1 MARLQLRI
9 CGAAFVV
16 LAISIPAYA
25 HHGNAGYDLDKT
37 VTLAGTVTGFDW
49 VNPHCLVYV
58 DVKENDGQV
67 QHWTLE
73 LASPFTMTHAGWSTC
88 PPGTG
93 SKSRESSSAKLR
105 GVCSDTLAS
114 MLNRKLPSPASRN
127 TSSSVGNPVSAAV
140 SVRI

>member
-1 MARLQLRI
+1 VARLQLMI
-9 CGAAFVV
+9 CGAAFVL

-58 DVKENDGQV
+58 DVKENDGRV

-73 LASPFTMTHAGWSTC
+73 LASPFTMSHAGWTKSSLMVGDMVVVETH
-88 PPGTG
+88 PARNGT
-93 SKSRESSSAKLR
+93 
-105 GVCSDTLAS
+105 TL
-114 MLNRKLPSPASRN
+114 
-127 TSSSVGNPVSAAV
+127 GV
-140 SVRI
+140 SVTSKNVMKFVVNGKPISAT

>member
-1 MARLQLRI
+1 VARLQLRI

-16 LAISIPAYA
+16 LATSIPAYA

-73 LASPFTMTHAGWSTC
+73 LASPFTMSHAGWTKSSLMVGDMVVVETH
-88 PPGTG
+88 PARNGTTLG
-93 SKSRESSSAKLR
+93 VSVTSKSVMKFVVNGKPISA
-105 GVCSDTLAS
+105 T
-114 MLNRKLPSPASRN
+114 
-127 TSSSVGNPVSAAV
+127 
-140 SVRI
+140 

>member
-9 CGAAFVV
+9 WGAAFVV

-73 LASPFTMTHAGWSTC
+73 LASPFTMSHAGWTKSSLMVGDMVVVETH
-88 PPGTG
+88 PARNGTTLG
-93 SKSRESSSAKLR
+93 VSVTSKSVMKFVVNGKPISA
-105 GVCSDTLAS
+105 T
-114 MLNRKLPSPASRN
+114 
-127 TSSSVGNPVSAAV
+127 
-140 SVRI
+140 

>member
-9 CGAAFVV
+9 CGAVFVF
-16 LAISIPAYA
+16 LAISIPTYA

-73 LASPFTMTHAGWSTC
+73 LASPFTMSHAGWTKSSLMVGDMVVVETH
-88 PPGTG
+88 PARNGTTLG
-93 SKSRESSSAKLR
+93 VSVTSKSVMKFVVNGKPISA
-105 GVCSDTLAS
+105 T
-114 MLNRKLPSPASRN
+114 
-127 TSSSVGNPVSAAV
+127 
-140 SVRI
+140 

>member
-25 HHGNAGYDLDKT
+25 HHGNAGYNLDKT

-58 DVKENDGQV
+58 DVKVNDRPV

-73 LASPFTMTHAGWSTC
+73 LASPFTMSHAGWTKSSLMVGDMLVVETH
-88 PPGTG
+88 PARNGT
-93 SKSRESSSAKLR
+93 
-105 GVCSDTLAS
+105 TL
-114 MLNRKLPSPASRN
+114 
-127 TSSSVGNPVSAAV
+127 GV
-140 SVRI
+140 SVTAKSVMKFVVNGKPISAT

>member
-1 MARLQLRI
+1 VARLQLRI

-67 QHWTLE
+67 EHWTLE
-73 LASPFTMTHAGWSTC
+73 LASPFTMSHAGWTKSSLMVGDMVVVETH
-88 PPGTG
+88 PARNGTTLG
-93 SKSRESSSAKLR
+93 VSVTSKSVMKFVVNGKPISA
-105 GVCSDTLAS
+105 T
-114 MLNRKLPSPASRN
+114 
-127 TSSSVGNPVSAAV
+127 
-140 SVRI
+140 